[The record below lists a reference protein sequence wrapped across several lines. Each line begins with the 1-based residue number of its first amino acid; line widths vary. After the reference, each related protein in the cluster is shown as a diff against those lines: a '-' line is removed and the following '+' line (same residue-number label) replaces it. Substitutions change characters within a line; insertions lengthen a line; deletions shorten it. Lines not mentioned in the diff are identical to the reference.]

1 MAMRKKFQ
9 GWRESASHLRD
20 LSWGFA
26 VRLNWLIERVCVVL
40 VAVLVLDIWFGIVAR
55 YFLELGITWTEELA
69 RYIMI
74 WAALLAVS
82 CAAHRRD
89 HIGLVFVLNALP
101 LRPRRILQAA
111 IDALGIA
118 FFLFLLVY
126 GIRMTID
133 GASQYAMIFGMNMV
147 VPYASVPVS
156 AGLTALQ
163 IFLAAIQPPAEPEA
177 PGVLST

>member
-1 MAMRKKFQ
+1 MRKKFHL
-9 GWRESASHLRD
+9 RRDSASSLRGS
-20 LSWGFA
+20 LWGFA
-26 VRLNWLIERVCVVL
+26 VRLNWLVERVCVVL

-82 CAAHRRD
+82 CAAHRRE
-89 HIGLVFVLNALP
+89 HIGLVFVLAALP
-101 LRPRRILQAA
+101 RRPRRVLQAA
-111 IDALGIA
+111 IDGLGIA

-126 GIRMTID
+126 GIQMTID

-177 PGVLST
+177 PEVLSI

>member
-1 MAMRKKFQ
+1 MRKKFRS
-9 GWRESASHLRD
+9 GRDSASQLRD
-20 LSWGFA
+20 SLWVFA
-26 VRLNWLIERVCVVL
+26 TKLNWLIERVCVVL

-74 WAALLAVS
+74 WAALLAIS
-82 CAAHRRD
+82 CAAHRRE

-101 LRPRRILQAA
+101 QRPRRILQAA
-111 IDALGIA
+111 IDGLGIA
-118 FFLFLLVY
+118 FFLLLLVY
-126 GIRMTID
+126 GIRMSID

-147 VPYASVPVS
+147 VPYAAVPVS

-163 IFLAAIQPPAEPEA
+163 IFIVAIQPPTEPEA
-177 PGVLST
+177 PEVLSI